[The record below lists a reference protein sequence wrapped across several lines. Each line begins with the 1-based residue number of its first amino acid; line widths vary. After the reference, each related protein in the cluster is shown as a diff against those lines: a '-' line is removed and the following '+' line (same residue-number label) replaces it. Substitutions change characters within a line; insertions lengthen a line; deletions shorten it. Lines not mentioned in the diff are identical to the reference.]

1 MYDLSPCRAELQ
13 SLGSSIPFHGSTSVL
28 QKMSLSENF
37 GCAGIEVICHT
48 APSLRAK
55 DG

>member
-1 MYDLSPCRAELQ
+1 MIFPLAGLSFKAWAH
-13 SLGSSIPFHGSTSVL
+13 PFLFMEARVL

-37 GCAGIEVICHT
+37 GCAGTEVICHT